1 MDLINKKT
9 IKILIINILKI
20 FIKMN
25 PNYTYLYNNLRPEI
39 KKQTNIYRSL
49 SPVVIKTFGGNNFVY
64 ERQYK
69 TKTNNDINDP
79 EYDYIENEL
88 KKLSGIKPHT
98 AYTELSTQENM
109 SLFSSQMQ
117 KPTKR
122 YYKNRT
128 NINPEGEYCLHSGND
143 NFLLKERNDN
153 KTRTYIND
161 NPDYRYKILRKEEI
175 NEIFYPNETPQNN
188 SNYKNYKQKKNQPEL
203 ISQSFSTSIIP
214 EKKLINNNDNKRN
227 NIFEIKYIKTKKSF
241 PNKEIELNIPNHGYS
256 NTKRDSSFSK
266 SKISLDEFN
275 IDKLKEIGDNYA
287 MRLSTSRN
295 NILQNNSGKDNLN
308 INNKFLEKE
317 NGIIKKMI
325 IFEEKRKSSNKKT
338 NLLLKSND
346 EFKSKNKNKI
356 IYDIENKN
364 KIKTPNKIDK
374 INLNIKY
381 NEKNK
386 RIKII
391 NIDKKNRENLK
402 IDIPPNNII
411 IKLKHKMI
419 GKHYEH
425 EHNISEN
432 KAKRILYYRNI
443 NNINKINNSNYKI
456 EKDKIYNNSPNKVK
470 TIHKSPNIKLYN
482 IKKSKNNNYNSNK
495 IINIKGKSKLID
507 LNIINHSY
515 LESINVNKNKKASKI
530 KHSFNDIFLPSQ

>member
-1 MDLINKKT
+1 M
-9 IKILIINILKI
+9 
-20 FIKMN
+20 
-25 PNYTYLYNNLRPEI
+25 
-39 KKQTNIYRSL
+39 
-49 SPVVIKTFGGNNFVY
+49 
-64 ERQYK
+64 
-69 TKTNNDINDP
+69 
-79 EYDYIENEL
+79 
-88 KKLSGIKPHT
+88 
-98 AYTELSTQENM
+98 
-109 SLFSSQMQ
+109 
-117 KPTKR
+117 
-122 YYKNRT
+122 
-128 NINPEGEYCLHSGND
+128 
-143 NFLLKERNDN
+143 
-153 KTRTYIND
+153 
-161 NPDYRYKILRKEEI
+161 
-175 NEIFYPNETPQNN
+175 
-188 SNYKNYKQKKNQPEL
+188 
-203 ISQSFSTSIIP
+203 
-214 EKKLINNNDNKRN
+214 
-227 NIFEIKYIKTKKSF
+227 
-241 PNKEIELNIPNHGYS
+241 
-256 NTKRDSSFSK
+256 
-266 SKISLDEFN
+266 
-275 IDKLKEIGDNYA
+275 KEIGDNYA

-356 IYDIENKN
+356 MYDIENKN

-391 NIDKKNRENLK
+391 NIDKKNRKNLK
-402 IDIPPNNII
+402 IDIPPNNIK

-470 TIHKSPNIKLYN
+470 TIQKSPNINLYN
-482 IKKSKNNNYNSNK
+482 IKKTKNNSYNSNSNK
-495 IINIKGKSKLID
+495 IININGKSKLID

>member
-128 NINPEGEYCLHSGND
+128 NINPEGECCLHSGND

-161 NPDYRYKILRKEEI
+161 NPDYRYKILKKEEI

-188 SNYKNYKQKKNQPEL
+188 SNYKNYKQRKNQPEL

-214 EKKLINNNDNKRN
+214 EKKLISNNNNNKRN

-346 EFKSKNKNKI
+346 EFKSKNKK

-402 IDIPPNNII
+402 IDIPPNNIK

-419 GKHYEH
+419 GKQLEN
-425 EHNISEN
+425 EHN
-432 KAKRILYYRNI
+432 
-443 NNINKINNSNYKI
+443 
-456 EKDKIYNNSPNKVK
+456 
-470 TIHKSPNIKLYN
+470 TIIHNFF
-482 IKKSKNNNYNSNK
+482 
-495 IINIKGKSKLID
+495 
-507 LNIINHSY
+507 
-515 LESINVNKNKKASKI
+515 LE
-530 KHSFNDIFLPSQ
+530 

>member
-1 MDLINKKT
+1 
-9 IKILIINILKI
+9 
-20 FIKMN
+20 MN

-161 NPDYRYKILRKEEI
+161 NPDYRYKILKKEEI

-188 SNYKNYKQKKNQPEL
+188 SNYKNYKQRKNQPEL

-214 EKKLINNNDNKRN
+214 EKKLISNNNNKRN

-241 PNKEIELNIPNHGYS
+241 PNKEIELNFPNHSCS

-402 IDIPPNNII
+402 IDIPPNNIK

-419 GKHYEH
+419 GKQYEH

-470 TIHKSPNIKLYN
+470 TIHKSPNINLYN
-482 IKKSKNNNYNSNK
+482 IKKLKNNNYNSNK
-495 IINIKGKSKLID
+495 IINIKEKSKLID

>member
-1 MDLINKKT
+1 
-9 IKILIINILKI
+9 
-20 FIKMN
+20 MN

-161 NPDYRYKILRKEEI
+161 NPDYRYKILKKEEI

-214 EKKLINNNDNKRN
+214 EKKLVNNNNKRN
-227 NIFEIKYIKTKKSF
+227 NIFEINYIKTKKSF

-391 NIDKKNRENLK
+391 NIDKKNRKNLK
-402 IDIPPNNII
+402 IDIPPNNIK

-419 GKHYEH
+419 GKQLEN

-470 TIHKSPNIKLYN
+470 TIQKSPNINLYN
-482 IKKSKNNNYNSNK
+482 IKKSKNNDYNSNK